1 AESRQLGI
9 EGVIRVRL
17 VVNADGKV
25 VSKKLLGE
33 GLGHGL
39 NEFALAAS
47 DKLEFTPALDTN
59 DKPVSSVVIW
69 TFTMTLPK

>member
-1 AESRQLGI
+1 KQLGI
-9 EGVIRVRL
+9 EGAIRVRL
-17 VVNADGKV
+17 VVSAEGKV
-25 VSKKLLGE
+25 VAKKLLNQ
-33 GLGHGL
+33 LGHGL
-39 NEFALAAS
+39 DELALTAS